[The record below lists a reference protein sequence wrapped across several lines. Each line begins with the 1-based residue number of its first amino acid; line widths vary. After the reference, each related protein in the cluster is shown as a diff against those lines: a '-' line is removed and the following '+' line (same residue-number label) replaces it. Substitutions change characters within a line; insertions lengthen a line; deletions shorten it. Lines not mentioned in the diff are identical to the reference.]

1 MRTNIDLDD
10 QLLEEA
16 RELSGIKTKKGIVE
30 QALRVF
36 IHIQRQA
43 KIRELHG
50 KVTWDGNLGQIKE
63 GRNLNEIG

>member
-16 RELSGIKTKKGIVE
+16 RGLSGIKTKKDVVE

-36 IHIQRQA
+36 IQIQRQI
-43 KIRELHG
+43 KIRELRG
-50 KVTWDGNLGQIKE
+50 KVQWDGNLDQIKE
-63 GRNLNEIG
+63 GRTYDIG